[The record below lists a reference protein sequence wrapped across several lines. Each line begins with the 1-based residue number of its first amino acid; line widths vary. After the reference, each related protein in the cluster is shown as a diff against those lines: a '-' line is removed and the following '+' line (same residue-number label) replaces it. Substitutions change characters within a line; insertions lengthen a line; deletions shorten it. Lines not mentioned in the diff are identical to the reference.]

1 MLYLSDPSEFGHR
14 NDSGDHEKAID
25 SYKPITVDFF
35 FCSYYKANILKLK

>member
-25 SYKPITVDFF
+25 SYKPITVNFF
-35 FCSYYKANILKLK
+35 SALITKQTLLN